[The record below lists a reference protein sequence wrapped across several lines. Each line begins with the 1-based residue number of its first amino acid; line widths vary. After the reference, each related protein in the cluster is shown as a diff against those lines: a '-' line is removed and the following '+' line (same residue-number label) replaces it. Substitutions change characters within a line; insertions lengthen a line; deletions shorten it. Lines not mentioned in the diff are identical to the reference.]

1 MKAVPKIIF
10 RWPEIPALPPAGQP
24 VLIRVATS
32 PSRQA
37 ARQELRTALRRI
49 LAAWSNI
56 LPEQLPLHETTR
68 GPVWSGHIAEHS
80 LDISLSYAENDGLIG
95 LMLGGFIG
103 VDVMPIQRITEAEA
117 VALHYLGS
125 GTMNAIQR
133 DVDPPMAFA
142 QAWTGLEA
150 RIKCLKREL
159 NEWHMTPEFEAS
171 QCSIQNLVLPDN
183 LMVSL
188 ATLSRS

>member
-1 MKAVPKIIF
+1 M
-10 RWPEIPALPPAGQP
+10 PALPPPGQP

-49 LAAWSNI
+49 LAAWSNV
-56 LPEQLPLHETTR
+56 LPEQLPLQESSR
-68 GPVWSGHIAEHS
+68 GPVWSGRIDEHS

-103 VDVMPIQRITEAEA
+103 VDVMPIQRITEAEH

-125 GTMNAIQR
+125 EIMNAIQR
-133 DVDPPMAFA
+133 AMDPPMAFA

-159 NEWHMTPEFEAS
+159 NEWHMTPALGAN
-171 QCSIQNLVLPDN
+171 QCSIQNVVLPDN

>member
-1 MKAVPKIIF
+1 M
-10 RWPEIPALPPAGQP
+10 PALPPPGQP
-24 VLIRVATS
+24 VLIRVATP
-32 PSRQA
+32 PSRPT

-56 LPEQLPLHETTR
+56 LPEHLPLQETTR
-68 GPVWSGHIAEHS
+68 GPVWSGHIGDHI
-80 LDISLSYAENDGLIG
+80 LDISLAYAEHDGLIG

-103 VDVMPIQRITEAEA
+103 VDVMPVQRITEAEA
-117 VALHYLGS
+117 VALHYLGPEA
-125 GTMNAIQR
+125 MKAIQR
-133 DVDPPMAFA
+133 ADDPPTAFA
-142 QAWTGLEA
+142 LAWTGLEA

-159 NEWHMTPEFEAS
+159 NEWHSTPALEAIP
-171 QCSIQNLVLPDN
+171 CHIQNVVLPDN

>member
-1 MKAVPKIIF
+1 MNTAPKKIYL
-10 RWPEIPALPPAGQP
+10 WPEMPSLPPPGQP
-24 VLIRVATS
+24 VLIRVAT
-32 PSRQA
+32 PLSRPA
-37 ARQELRTALRRI
+37 ARQALRTALRRI
-49 LAAWSNI
+49 LAAWSNL
-56 LPEQLPLHETTR
+56 LPEQLPLQESNR
-68 GPVWSGHIAEHS
+68 GPVWSGHIDSHT
-80 LDISLSYAENDGLIG
+80 LDISLAYAEHDGLIG
-95 LMLGGFIG
+95 LMLDGLIG